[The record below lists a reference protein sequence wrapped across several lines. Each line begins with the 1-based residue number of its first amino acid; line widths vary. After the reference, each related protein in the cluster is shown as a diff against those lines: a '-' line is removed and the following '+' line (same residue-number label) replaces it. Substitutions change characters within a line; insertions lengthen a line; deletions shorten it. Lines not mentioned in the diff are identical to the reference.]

1 MKFLRI
7 VSVYG
12 LSNDEKV
19 VRDYSYA
26 LYCCGYALK
35 LFSAI
40 GNAYLMLLHCC
51 YPYFLPIKL
60 AFSETI
66 TQVFTQ
72 YRYSCQY

>member
-1 MKFLRI
+1 MKFPRI
-7 VSVYG
+7 VSVHG
-12 LSNDEKV
+12 LLNGEKV

-51 YPYFLPIKL
+51 YPYFLP
-60 AFSETI
+60 SETI